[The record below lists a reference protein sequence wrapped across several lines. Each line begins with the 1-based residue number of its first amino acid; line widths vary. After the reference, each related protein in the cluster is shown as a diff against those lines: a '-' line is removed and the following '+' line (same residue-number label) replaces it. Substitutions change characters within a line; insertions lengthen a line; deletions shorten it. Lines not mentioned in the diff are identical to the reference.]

1 MKVSFAIGGRN
12 YSAALDRP
20 LHISI
25 PVRFDGEQ
33 LSAFGAPPAKKE
45 AYKAGGFTGSVAHGG
60 SCNCEVYTLNPHC
73 NGTHT
78 ESVGHLMQKPLAIHE
93 ALRDSIM
100 PAALVSV
107 MPERA
112 AACGESYGAMQP
124 DDLVITKRS
133 LEGIP
138 AGRDIAALVVRTLP
152 NGDDKPL
159 RQYGDAMPPYF
170 TSDAMEF
177 IATGGIRHLLA
188 DVPSVDRLDDGGTLG
203 NHRIF
208 WGVAA
213 GETNAASSPKTI
225 TELIYV
231 PDSISAGLYLLN
243 LQVAAFMA
251 DAAPSR
257 PILYEVTPA

>member
-1 MKVSFAIGGRN
+1 MKVSFAIGGKN
-12 YSAALDRP
+12 YSTALDRP

-33 LSAFGAPPAKKE
+33 LSAFGAPPAKRE
-45 AYKAGGFTGSVAHGG
+45 AYKTGSFTGSVARGG
-60 SCNCEVYTLNPHC
+60 SCNCEVYTINPHC
-73 NGTHT
+73 HGTHT
-78 ESVGHLMQKPLAIHE
+78 ESVGHLMQEPLAIHE

-124 DDLVITKRS
+124 GDLVITRRS
-133 LEGIP
+133 LEGMP
-138 AGRDIAALVVRTLP
+138 AERDITALIVRTLP
-152 NGDDKPL
+152 NEGDKPF
-159 RQYGDAMPPYF
+159 RNYGEAMPPYF
-170 TSDAMEF
+170 TQDAMEF

-188 DVPSVDRLDDGGTLG
+188 DVPSVDRLDDGGALA

-208 WGVAA
+208 WGVAE

-225 TELIYV
+225 TELVYV
-231 PDSISAGLYLLN
+231 PDAISDGLYLLN

-257 PILYEVTPA
+257 PILYEVTPT